1 MKNLKKMVINIIA
14 ILLIAI
20 YAIKG
25 LAYKIMGYKRIDN
38 IKIPK
43 TLTRPREQQL
53 NYWREFYRYF
63 KFLPDVLINQH
74 NYLIKGWDIYIVAC
88 ELNLDY
94 IKVKKIK
101 RKLKIN
107 NNKEKRE
114 VICQ

>member
-1 MKNLKKMVINIIA
+1 MKNLKKLVINIIA

-20 YAIKG
+20 YA
-25 LAYKIMGYKRIDN
+25 IMGYKRIDN

-88 ELNLDY
+88 ELNWDY

-107 NNKEKRE
+107 NKKEKGE
-114 VICQ
+114 AICQ

>member
-1 MKNLKKMVINIIA
+1 MKNLKKLVINIIA

-20 YAIKG
+20 YA
-25 LAYKIMGYKRIDN
+25 IMGYKRIDN

-107 NNKEKRE
+107 NKKEKGE
-114 VICQ
+114 AICQ